1 MAARQGGA
9 SSSRMAAVLA
19 LAALG
24 PRTPPVDLGTLSPP
38 HSDQGDNNN
47 TSTSHNNNNSSQGVD
62 KPMDLSSGGGMFTEV
77 AGPQHGGHPL
87 LSARRLAD
95 LVRAQHRQ
103 SEAAASRLLGDKR
116 KWEEEEEETSGPE
129 AGGGAPEQGRG
140 AGADL
145 GRERGASPGL
155 GPGSPAGSST
165 SSGSEGGGGG
175 REEKRRRLDLL
186 LNKKFD
192 RIHSQQQ
199 QEPLVS
205 TPPPSERETSP
216 ASDSRRPSTDSCA
229 GEPRP
234 KHRRK
239 QSRGQGSV
247 SSSRPGSRPG
257 SPLPNISIR
266 PHSDLFPPVA
276 TSTPRAAAKTKPAAA
291 KQSGEEKENKDALK
305 QQLLQVSAIKLLV

>member
-1 MAARQGGA
+1 
-9 SSSRMAAVLA
+9 MAAVLA

-24 PRTPPVDLGTLSPP
+24 GPRTRPVDLGTLSPP

-47 TSTSHNNNNSSQGVD
+47 TSTSNNNNNNNSSQGVD

-77 AGPQHGGHPL
+77 AGPTHGGHPL

-116 KWEEEEEETSGPE
+116 KWEEEEEETSGPDT
-129 AGGGAPEQGRG
+129 EQGRG

-145 GRERGASPGL
+145 GRERGGSPGL

-165 SSGSEGGGGG
+165 SSGSEGGGGGGG

-192 RIHSQQQ
+192 RIHSQQQQ

-239 QSRGQGSV
+239 QSRGPSV

-266 PHSDLFPPVA
+266 PHSDLFPPAA

-305 QQLLQVSAIKLLV
+305 QQLLQVIQ